1 MEIDNI
7 LEILF
12 DGTKEEIEKV
22 LKEQKISYSFADDLK
37 SYTVKNNNTLE
48 VVRGFRFENKKL
60 CQIINYLMFVSSN
73 KTFYQVSYMF
83 KDDYIEKLIERTIEC
98 PQNMDNEEIIKLY
111 NEVQNVFKSFKY
123 SKEEKEKLKIKGQ
136 LESLAMI
143 YDGII
148 VFTKK

>member
-48 VVRGFRFENKKL
+48 VIRGFRFENKKL

-73 KTFYQVSYMF
+73 KN
-83 KDDYIEKLIERTIEC
+83 ILLGE
-98 PQNMDNEEIIKLY
+98 LY
-111 NEVQNVFKSFKY
+111 V
-123 SKEEKEKLKIKGQ
+123 
-136 LESLAMI
+136 
-143 YDGII
+143 
-148 VFTKK
+148 